1 MLRFY
6 ISESFRIIM
15 RAKLASFISII
26 TMSISITLVMVSFA
40 LFFLSNKIESSLKSK
55 MKVNVFIE
63 NSATST
69 EVADIKSK
77 ILKTNVVH
85 KATFISKEEA
95 YKSFMQSTGNNFK
108 KILEL
113 NPLPQSY
120 LLSFKKSID
129 KKQIENLVQKVIKMK
144 GVETVDYDYDLTF
157 KILDYISSMKIGVL
171 LLAILFSMLSFY
183 LLFSISKLIIA
194 QRMPQY
200 TTMKLVGAK
209 LSTIKIPLLLTG
221 LLLGFVAS
229 LICIVIFSTI
239 YIFTN
244 SFRFDNYIYFIN
256 FVFMLLGVI
265 IGPIGIGFYTKK
277 LSLKIDS
284 FQ

>member
-1 MLRFY
+1 MLQFY

-26 TMSISITLVMVSFA
+26 TMSISIALVMVSFS
-40 LFFLSNKIESSLKSK
+40 LFFLSNRIESSLKNK
-55 MKVNVFIE
+55 IKVNVFIE
-63 NSATST
+63 DSVTSS
-69 EVADIKSK
+69 EIVDIKNK

-95 YKSFMQSTGNNFK
+95 YQSFIQSTGNDFK
-108 KILEL
+108 KILKL

-120 LLSFKKSID
+120 LLSFKKSVD
-129 KKQIENLVQKVIKMK
+129 KKQIENLVHEIIKIK
-144 GVETVDYDYDLTF
+144 GVEAVDYDYNLTF
-157 KILDYISSMKIGVL
+157 KILDYISSMKIGVF
-171 LLAILFSMLSFY
+171 LLAVLFATLSFY

-194 QRMPQY
+194 QRMSQY

-209 LSTIKIPLLLTG
+209 LSTIKVPLLLTG
-221 LLLGFVAS
+221 LFLGFVAS

-239 YIFTN
+239 YIFAN

-256 FVFMLLGVI
+256 FVFVLLGVI
-265 IGPIGIGFYTKK
+265 MGPIGIGFYTKK